1 LLYID
6 RERHD
11 KSIMIGS
18 IIAALFLLYMI
29 KPAPA
34 NASCNGWGEDL
45 DNRFMNLDS
54 QFSSNPSEEV
64 ANAGMTL

>member
-1 LLYID
+1 
-6 RERHD
+6 
-11 KSIMIGS
+11 MIGS